1 MASASYYNQ
10 QQQPPPQ
17 SYQMQPPQ
25 GGYYNNQPQ
34 YQPPYDNGYGQPPYQ
49 PPPGPPPPGPP
60 AVDPKANGYGA
71 PTFDQA
77 FAIQKPKWNDLWAGI
92 LFLLTC
98 AGFVAVSGIS
108 IQGYGEHSSLMFGW
122 NS

>member
-1 MASASYYNQ
+1 MASAGYYN

-17 SYQMQPPQ
+17 AYQMQPPQ
-25 GGYYNNQPQ
+25 GGYNNNQPQ
-34 YQPPYDNGYGQPPYQ
+34 YQPPYNNGYNQPQYQ
-49 PPPGPPPPGPP
+49 PPPGPPPGPP
-60 AVDPKANGYGA
+60 PVDPKGNGYGA

-98 AGFVAVSGIS
+98 AGFAAVSAIS
-108 IQGYGEHSSLMFGW
+108 IQGYGKPPNIWLGRS
-122 NS
+122 